1 MIFLDST
8 KKYVFS
14 KHQNK
19 AEFKNPDD
27 SEVLGSNFSGLGTF
41 SASLA

>member
-14 KHQNK
+14 KRQNK

-27 SEVLGSNFSGLGTF
+27 SVK
-41 SASLA
+41 SLVVIFQALEPLQPH